1 MVRPI
6 TTDIVQP
13 VSNKC
18 FQTMNEAKLFTLIQ
32 KKSRFAMQL
41 MPDLKDSFMT
51 NHCTQEIA
59 IAPIGDALIIGNKLA
74 ILF

>member
-1 MVRPI
+1 
-6 TTDIVQP
+6 
-13 VSNKC
+13 
-18 FQTMNEAKLFTLIQ
+18 
-32 KKSRFAMQL
+32 MQL